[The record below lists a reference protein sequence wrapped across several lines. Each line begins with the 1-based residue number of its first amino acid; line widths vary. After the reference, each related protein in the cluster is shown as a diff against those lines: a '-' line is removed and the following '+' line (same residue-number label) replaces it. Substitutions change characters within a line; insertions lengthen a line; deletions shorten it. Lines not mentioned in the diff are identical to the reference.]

1 MRITARVRETSPDR
15 DRSTGTAPDE
25 WTETLDIFGDVDCT
39 VQRAGTTVTAI
50 ARADVAFP
58 FFGWIFR
65 PLMRSQLRRVLRA
78 RLHGEP
84 VGPLRP
90 WWGPPS
96 SCTAEQTRVIA
107 VVCGVFLL
115 VGFSSSLL
123 TQTASAV
130 ADAFGLSNSGL
141 SFLLGVTRLGIL
153 LALAGAWFSDRA
165 GRRRVLIVATLLLLI
180 ASAAS
185 ALSPNATV
193 FFTLQVVVRALVN
206 LVGAVAGIMLIEE
219 APERARAWAVSM
231 GAVAGGTGFALST
244 LLLPLLDVGPEAW
257 RALYAL
263 SLVFLAGWWVLLR
276 QLPESHR
283 FRELRDRGAHT
294 GRIAEL
300 VDRRHA
306 RRFAVLVASAFL
318 LNLSAAPS
326 SQLITRYLQE
336 GRGFSGTDVL
346 LLRTATQSVIV
357 LAAVVIG
364 GRIADRYGRLRLFGI
379 ATVVA
384 AITGAAFFLT
394 AMPWLAPLLLV
405 STSAGALGGPAWGAV
420 NTELFPTEIRG
431 TSSGGLLVAGV
442 AGGVTGLAMTGV
454 LATSMSIGAAI
465 AVTNVGPLIVVF
477 FLLRFLPESGGHD
490 LDEISPNEE

>member
-1 MRITARVRETSPDR
+1 MRVTARVREPDHTH
-15 DRSTGTAPDE
+15 DDATAPDD
-25 WTETLDIFGDVDCT
+25 WTETLDIFGDVACST
-39 VQRAGTTVTAI
+39 QRDGDTVTAT
-50 ARADVAFP
+50 ARAQVAFP

-65 PLMRSQLRRVLRA
+65 PLMRAELRRVLRV
-78 RLHGEP
+78 RLHGGT

-90 WWGPPS
+90 WWGPPAAS
-96 SCTAEQTRVIA
+96 TPEQTRVLA
-107 VVCGVFLL
+107 VICGVFLL

-123 TQTASAV
+123 TQTSSAV
-130 ADAFGLSNSGL
+130 ADAFGLSNRSL
-141 SFLLGVTRLGIL
+141 SFLLGVTRLGVL

-165 GRRRVLIVATLLLLI
+165 GRRRVLVVATLLLLL

-244 LLLPLLDVGPEAW
+244 LLLPVLDIGPQAW
-257 RALYAL
+257 RALFAL
-263 SLVFLAGWWVLLR
+263 SLVFLAGWWVLVR

-283 FRELRDRGAHT
+283 FRELRERGAHT
-294 GRIAEL
+294 GRVAEL
-300 VDRRHA
+300 VDRRHV
-306 RRFAVLVASAFL
+306 RRFTVLLASAFL
-318 LNLSAAPS
+318 LNLAAAPS

-346 LLRTATQSVIV
+346 VLRTVTQSVIV

-364 GRIADRYGRLRLFGI
+364 GRVADRYGRLRLFG
-379 ATVVA
+379 ATTIVA
-384 AITGAAFFLT
+384 SLADAAFFMT
-394 AMPWLAPLLLV
+394 PMPWLAPLLLV
-405 STSAGALGGPAWGAV
+405 STSAAALGGPAWGAV

-442 AGGVTGLAMTGV
+442 AGGVLGLAVTGV
-454 LATSMSIGAAI
+454 LAGSMSIGASI
-465 AVTNVGPLIVVF
+465 AVTNIGPLLVALV
-477 FLLRFLPESGGHD
+477 LLRFLPESGGHD
-490 LDEISPNEE
+490 LDEISPNEQ